1 MHEMPTRMGGPSLLS
16 TSNTHIGV
24 NHHENGLNLG
34 SRISRVTNEETIS
47 KISFDSTEKVSL
59 FNEAFGGFVSKAILI
74 TVVFLFLFL
83 GGLAIPCI
91 FLLRRKAR
99 YTVKK
104 FIKL

>member
-1 MHEMPTRMGGPSLLS
+1 MHEMPTRMGGPSILS
-16 TSNTHIGV
+16 TSNSHIGV
-24 NHHENGLNLG
+24 NHHGNGLNLD
-34 SRISRVTNEETIS
+34 SRISQVTNEETIS
-47 KISFDSTEKVSL
+47 TISFDRTEGDSL

-83 GGLAIPCI
+83 GGLSIPFI